1 MISLLRGL
9 STQGPLILACAI
21 LQGCSQD
28 ADLRRCPSEPA
39 TAPKSPGMDPTGAK
53 VSASFHNKA
62 GTATKLFW
70 ADAGGGEVEVATLS
84 DGKEVSQTSYPG
96 HVFMMRSAS
105 TGKLMEKFVLGP
117 SQGEPFIVSACAG
130 SEVLMEE
137 VQPT

>member
-1 MISLLRGL
+1 
-9 STQGPLILACAI
+9 
-21 LQGCSQD
+21 
-28 ADLRRCPSEPA
+28 
-39 TAPKSPGMDPTGAK
+39 MDPTGAK

-62 GTATKLFW
+62 GTTTKLFW

-84 DGKEVSQTSYPG
+84 DGKEVSQTSFPG

-117 SQGEPFIVSACAG
+117 SQVEPFIVSACAG

-137 VQPT
+137 VQPTERWSEFERLAAEAAGSCEGSNSEKW